1 MTQIKGDNETKLIV
15 SKDLQS
21 PPIDP
26 ENSMTPVCCGS
37 STNNG
42 NYDANETGIFERNAP
57 GGSFKVLSYVTAIK
71 TFKISTTSNY
81 LNIKSNIFT

>member
-1 MTQIKGDNETKLIV
+1 MTQIKGDNETKLVV

-21 PPIDP
+21 PPINP

-42 NYDANETGIFERNAP
+42 NYDTNVTGIFERNTP
-57 GGSFKVLSYVTAIK
+57 GGSFKVLSYVTTID
-71 TFKISTTSNY
+71 IY
-81 LNIKSNIFT
+81 R

>member
-1 MTQIKGDNETKLIV
+1 MTQIKGDNETKLII

-37 STNNG
+37 STNNA
-42 NYDANETGIFERNAP
+42 NYDTNETGIFERNAP
-57 GGSFKVLSYVTAIK
+57 GGSFKVLSYITTIK
-71 TFKISTTSNY
+71 TFC
-81 LNIKSNIFT
+81 